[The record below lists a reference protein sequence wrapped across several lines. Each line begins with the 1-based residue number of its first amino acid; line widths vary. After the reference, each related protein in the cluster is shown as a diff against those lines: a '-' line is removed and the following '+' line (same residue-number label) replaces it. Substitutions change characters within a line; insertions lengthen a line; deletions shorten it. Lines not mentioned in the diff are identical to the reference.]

1 MLASLI
7 HPVIEPVSDVV
18 SPNVYSAILASP
30 DLRQQIIPEGLAGS
44 PYEIL
49 TYDATLTLDDPGGR
63 EATFQRVQQVRF
75 LQDGV
80 SAMLDHLWGDGV
92 LLTHYRNSAGT
103 IGESFKDAGRRHL
116 VINLPRRMAR
126 GETLTFE
133 VERRAAVGFTAR
145 HEWLETTIDHPI
157 RQLTRTIIFPKE
169 RPCQAAH
176 LAVEGKIQTL
186 TPAPLSDGRTLVRV
200 QISQPHADTPYTIY
214 WTW

>member
-1 MLASLI
+1 MLVAASQV
-7 HPVIEPVSDVV
+7 PVDVV
-18 SPNVYSAILASP
+18 SPKIYCAILASP
-30 DLRQQIIPEGLAGS
+30 DLRDQIIPEGLAIS

-49 TYDATLTLDDPGGR
+49 DYAATLTLEDPDGR

-80 SAMLDHLWGDGV
+80 SAILDHLWGDGV
-92 LLTHYRNSAGT
+92 LLTHYRHSAGT
-103 IGESFKDAGRRHL
+103 IGESFKDGGRRHL
-116 VINLPRRMAR
+116 VINLPRRMSR

-157 RQLTRTIIFPKE
+157 RRLTRNIIFPKG
-169 RPCQAAH
+169 RPCQAAN
-176 LAVEGKIQTL
+176 LVVEGQIRTL
-186 TPAPLSDGRTLVRV
+186 TPVQLDDGRTMVSV
-200 QISQPHADTPYTIY
+200 QVPKPQADTPYTIH